1 MEFAYFLSGSGWT
14 SELMPI
20 KQSLAVM
27 IAMFGGWLYAVALAG
42 LYLLAGWRLG
52 AAAYL
57 AIFAALTLA
66 AAGLMYRWLKTRGAK
81 RFAVL

>member
-1 MEFAYFLSGSGWT
+1 
-14 SELMPI
+14 
-20 KQSLAVM
+20 
-27 IAMFGGWLYAVALAG
+27 MFSGWLYAVALAG